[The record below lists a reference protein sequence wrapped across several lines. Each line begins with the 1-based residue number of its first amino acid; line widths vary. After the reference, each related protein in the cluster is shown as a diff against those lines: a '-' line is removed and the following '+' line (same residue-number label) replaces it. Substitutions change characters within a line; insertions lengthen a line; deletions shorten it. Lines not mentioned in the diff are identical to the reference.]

1 MRKTFVT
8 LLCVAFALSSQEV
21 QAWGGWAH
29 KFITCTADRYLE
41 PEVKAKVEKYL
52 GSPMIDHC
60 IWMDQIRRPIQRKS
74 HPDYAQMQVYR
85 PSLRW
90 HHMVVDEKFKVSD
103 KRSKKGA
110 GAMIPNLEKCIEN
123 LRDYRNL
130 TDSAV
135 AVNLKYVIHMMQDMH
150 CPSHIFYTEFE
161 DCFSGVVNGKKVRRH
176 DQITVYYN
184 GKKTTSHRV
193 WDGLSIRQIWPEYGA
208 DYEKFRVA
216 LDVVKPKKRAKM
228 CEGTIEEWVLQNAKD
243 IRYIYEDITPGC
255 QLDREYLLKNQ
266 KLSKQQCLRAS
277 YRLAHI
283 LNECF
288 K

>member
-1 MRKTFVT
+1 MKKLFVSLFAIAT
-8 LLCVAFALSSQEV
+8 LFSANEAL
-21 QAWGGWAH
+21 AWGGWAH
-29 KFITCTADRYLE
+29 KLIAVIAESHLT
-41 PEVKAKVEKYL
+41 PEAKAQTEKYL
-52 GSPMIDHC
+52 GSPIYNHAS
-60 IWMDQIRRPIQRKS
+60 WMDQVPVWKKKHIPGWEQTS
-74 HPDYAQMQVYR
+74 W
-85 PSLRW
+85 W
-90 HHMVVDEKFKVSD
+90 HMCTVDRVGKNKYVLSD
-103 KRSKKGA
+103 KRSSKGD
-110 GAMIPNLEKCIEN
+110 GNLYPNLVQCVEN
-123 LRDYRNL
+123 LKNYRNL

-135 AVNLKYVIHMMQDMH
+135 MVNLKCVVHMVGDMH
-150 CPSHIFYTEFE
+150 CPCHLYYTEFE

-176 DQITVYYN
+176 DQITVYYE

-193 WDGLSIRQIWPEYGA
+193 WDGMSIRQIWPEFGP

-216 LDVVKPKKRAKM
+216 LDNVKPKKIAKM

-255 QLDREYLLKNQ
+255 HIDREYLLKNQ

>member
-1 MRKTFVT
+1 MKKLVVSIFAVT
-8 LLCVAFALSSQEV
+8 MLLSANEAF
-21 QAWGGWAH
+21 AWGGWAH
-29 KFITCTADRYLE
+29 KLIAVIAESHLT
-41 PEVKAKVEKYL
+41 PEAKAQTEKYL
-52 GSPMIDHC
+52 GSPIYNHAS
-60 IWMDQIRRPIQRKS
+60 WMDQVPVWKKKHIPGWEQTSWWHMCTVERAGKKS
-74 HPDYAQMQVYR
+74 FQ
-85 PSLRW
+85 L
-90 HHMVVDEKFKVSD
+90 SD
-103 KRSKKGA
+103 KRSSKGD
-110 GAMIPNLEKCIEN
+110 GNLYPNLVQCVEN
-123 LRDYRNL
+123 LKNYRNL

-135 AVNLKYVIHMMQDMH
+135 MINLKCVVHMVGDMH
-150 CPSHIFYTEFE
+150 CPSHIFYTEFD

-176 DQITVYYN
+176 DQITVYYE

-193 WDGLSIRQIWPEYGA
+193 WDGLSIRQIWPEFGA

-228 CEGTIEEWVLQNAKD
+228 CEGTIEDWVLQNAKD

-255 QLDREYLLKNQ
+255 HLDREYLLKNQ